1 MKSKLISLILTCL
14 VVSSCS
20 MGLLLNK
27 HSEEKLASGPDFKSI
42 PAGKL
47 RKTAFIDFLSPLI
60 TVENKRVSNQRLKL
74 FSIREDIALSQPLTS
89 SKKNWLSK
97 TATAYRV
104 TTGTNTEKVA
114 RLTKRIDII
123 PPSLVLAQASIET
136 AWGSSRFAR
145 QANNYFGQ
153 WCFNKGCGLVPL
165 QRKNDAIHEVRSFNT
180 PAESIRSYIT
190 NLNSHP
196 AYNKLRQIRSD
207 ERNEGHYISGCKL
220 TEGLEKYSEL
230 GLTYVESLKSII
242 RVNRLEPTQYL
253 SDCQK
258 LAKAP
263 PLSTDMGISIETA
276 IR

>member
-114 RLTKRIDII
+114 RLTKRIDVI
-123 PPSLVLAQASIET
+123 PPSLILAQASIET

-165 QRKNDAIHEVRSFNT
+165 QRKNGATHEVRSFNT

-207 ERNEGHYISGCKL
+207 DRNKGHYISGCKL